1 MKLTRNGQIAL
12 SIAFVGSLLFG
23 GVGYAEARA
32 TESKYQEQSAQMQLY
47 REELN
52 DAQSQL
58 EEDASYKA
66 RYECIQV
73 EKQQLEKQIEEL
85 SKWKAL
91 GRFTI
96 TFYWPGEDHYG
107 KLTSTGVI
115 AQEGK
120 TIAVDPS
127 VIPYGSIIKINGN
140 EYIAEDCGGA
150 IKGNKIDIF
159 SENPKQEK
167 YQIEIYIKE
176 K

>member
-1 MKLTRNGQIAL
+1 MKSSWPVHYNLLLARRRSLWKTDFNGA
-12 SIAFVGSLLFG
+12 
-23 GVGYAEARA
+23 
-32 TESKYQEQSAQMQLY
+32 
-47 REELN
+47 
-52 DAQSQL
+52 
-58 EEDASYKA
+58 
-66 RYECIQV
+66 
-73 EKQQLEKQIEEL
+73 
-85 SKWKAL
+85 
-91 GRFTI
+91 
-96 TFYWPGEDHYG
+96 
-107 KLTSTGVI
+107 I